1 MRVRCRAT
9 CAPEKSVLTACVFL
23 RLAVAEAM
31 DEIPIRKVLGV
42 IGGNEAAH
50 SARELL
56 SFTKKSAVPR
66 ARLEHR
72 VAVLGRAAQEAR
84 KAVDAL
90 QATGAGAASPRKW
103 QAGQPPIS
111 KKQRAAPPGP
121 ARFAPPS
128 GVALPRPVSD
138 DLPPPPPASPP
149 PIDVKL
155 AALEREE
162 KAAREEYGRL
172 WRLCAGS
179 TAPAHIHDQLQHA
192 EQRVR
197 QANAALSMYQ
207 NEIM

>member
-1 MRVRCRAT
+1 MRCRAR
-9 CAPEKSVLTACVFL
+9 CAPAKIVLTACAFL
-23 RLAVAEAM
+23 RLAVAEAVHEM
-31 DEIPIRKVLGV
+31 PIRKVLGV

-90 QATGAGAASPRKW
+90 QATGAGAVSPRKW

-111 KKQRAAPPGP
+111 KKQRAAPP

-162 KAAREEYGRL
+162 KAARYEYGRL
-172 WRLCAGS
+172 SRQCAGS